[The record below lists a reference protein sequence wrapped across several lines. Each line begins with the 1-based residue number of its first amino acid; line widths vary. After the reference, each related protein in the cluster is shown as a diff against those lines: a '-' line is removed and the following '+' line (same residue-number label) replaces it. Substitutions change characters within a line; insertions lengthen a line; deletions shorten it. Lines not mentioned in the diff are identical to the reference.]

1 MVLKVG
7 LVLSSVCGVGCVG
20 AGFELLG
27 LDLGIWFAGL
37 MYIGLVAY
45 CFGGLRGLFGW
56 AVHFGLSLGCCI
68 CGMVCML

>member
-27 LDLGIWFAGL
+27 LDW
-37 MYIGLVAY
+37 YLVCWVDVY
-45 CFGGLRGLFGW
+45 WFGGLLFW
-56 AVHFGLSLGCCI
+56 WFTWFIWLGCAF
-68 CGMVCML
+68 

>member
-1 MVLKVG
+1 MRV
-7 LVLSSVCGVGCVG
+7 SSCWVR
-20 AGFELLG
+20 
-27 LDLGIWFAGL
+27 LGIWFAGL

-56 AVHFGLSLGCCI
+56 AVHFDLSLGCCI